1 MKKKS
6 RTGEMHIAKNGMMMT
21 IIAYRNSSDIDVQF
35 EDGAVRENATFQQ
48 FRNGHIKH
56 PSEKARI
63 LSRVGETAVANN
75 TQIMIIVEYKNAND
89 IVVEFNDEQH
99 TRVKTTYKSFC
110 KGNVKNPNFHT
121 KETAIASNGMN
132 ITIKEYHNSKN
143 VDVEFDDGTI
153 AKRKTYQQ
161 FKSGQIRHP
170 NEEKRLQNLK
180 GSRVGRINTAN
191 NALKMKIITY
201 RKYSDIDVEFEDET
215 IRTGVS
221 YRHFITGCIG
231 HPTLHINGKGLL
243 GTFETY
249 GSFLTSRNQR
259 YYRCKCKKCGFQ
271 GELTPQEMLAHICK
285 TGGN

>member
-1 MKKKS
+1 MKKIS
-6 RTGEMHIAKNGMMMT
+6 RIGEMCTATNGMKMT
-21 IIAYRNSSDIDVQF
+21 IIAYRRASDIDVQF
-35 EDGAVRENATFQQ
+35 EDGEVRKNATFQQ

-63 LSRVGETAVANN
+63 LNRIGETTVANN
-75 TQIMIIVEYKNAND
+75 KQLMMIVEYKNAND
-89 IVVEFNDEQH
+89 IIVEFNDELH

-110 KGNVKNPNFHT
+110 KGNVKNPNFH
-121 KETAIASNGMN
+121 KGETAIASNGMN

-153 AKRKTYQQ
+153 VKRKTYQQ

-170 NEEKRLQNLK
+170 KEEKRLQNLK
-180 GSRVGRINTAN
+180 GSRVGRIKTAN
-191 NALKMKIITY
+191 NALKMMIITY
-201 RKYSDIDVEFEDET
+201 RKYSDIDVEFEDGT

-221 YRHFITGCIG
+221 YRHFVTGCIG